1 MIKMLGLW
9 TACFNNFG
17 YDRDALGKMYDGCHW
32 IYSYEYKP
40 IFAWL
45 VPNWFL
51 AVQVMMTLGLIIN
64 GGMAL
69 MLLTGQAGFFMDK
82 EDFFAQAFK
91 AGGFWTSFLLTC
103 LSVALFGIKSDIDR
117 QWFPRPDQNYLSWSF
132 AFVVI
137 AGFFEIFAAMCL
149 TFDALRI
156 KDVEARRLKKQDPG
170 YMGYKMGPVVTHP
183 QLLDKPGLT
192 AGFEVDSV
200 VGKGFYGGHCTLL
213 DLHTLQP
220 NPLNTHFYDPNTG

>member
-1 MIKMLGLW
+1 MKYTILNLCAVVMGLGAVLFHLIGFAAPHWLESFEQAHSRFDRLGLW

-183 QLLDKPGLT
+183 Q
-192 AGFEVDSV
+192 
-200 VGKGFYGGHCTLL
+200 
-213 DLHTLQP
+213 
-220 NPLNTHFYDPNTG
+220 YD